1 MKGYV
6 IIAAVA
12 AFLVSALTGPY
23 LIRLLRRLKFG
34 QKILEDGPTWHMKKQ
49 NTPTMGGFIF
59 ILGITVAVILL
70 SVLVVPQ
77 THDWRPV
84 LMLGLS
90 LLFGA
95 VGFIDDWTKVKKKQ
109 NKGLTVVQKLLLQIA
124 AATLFVTLLRVLGYC
139 SGSIYIPFFKV
150 TLTPPWLLYLAF
162 AVFAIVAVVNAV
174 NLTDGIDGLC
184 ATVTFVVAAFFAI
197 ELYAASLGAS
207 AAFATAVCGAL
218 LGFLLYNK
226 YPARVFMGDTGSLF
240 LGGTVC
246 AMAFVYDMPV
256 IMVFVGLIYVIEALS
271 DVLQVGYYKLSHG
284 KRIFKMAPIHHHLE
298 KCAWSERKIVFVF
311 TLVTAVMCAL
321 SILFA

>member
-109 NKGLTVVQKLLLQIA
+109 NKGLTVVQKLLLQKKQKKK
-124 AATLFVTLLRVLGYC
+124 LLQKLLPLLHRQKLLQKKPLRKRPLQKLLR
-139 SGSIYIPFFKV
+139 
-150 TLTPPWLLYLAF
+150 
-162 AVFAIVAVVNAV
+162 
-174 NLTDGIDGLC
+174 
-184 ATVTFVVAAFFAI
+184 
-197 ELYAASLGAS
+197 
-207 AAFATAVCGAL
+207 
-218 LGFLLYNK
+218 
-226 YPARVFMGDTGSLF
+226 
-240 LGGTVC
+240 
-246 AMAFVYDMPV
+246 
-256 IMVFVGLIYVIEALS
+256 
-271 DVLQVGYYKLSHG
+271 
-284 KRIFKMAPIHHHLE
+284 
-298 KCAWSERKIVFVF
+298 
-311 TLVTAVMCAL
+311 
-321 SILFA
+321 